1 MTNGGLKTFKGTF
14 LTLLG
19 ACFWGLSGSCIQYLQ
34 SAYQIDALFLAT
46 IRMLIGGLI
55 FLIPIMLRYKKEFL
69 GLMHSPKDLC
79 RTALFGSAGLMFC
92 QLTYIL
98 TIGYTNAG
106 VATVLQMLNVVF
118 VLAIVCIV
126 VHRLPRA
133 MEILGV
139 ILALVGTVL
148 IATKGDLGTLNI
160 PLEGLIWGIISA
172 ATVTL
177 YVMYPRRL
185 FAKWGSVP
193 VTGVGMFIGGLAALI
208 LDIILKL
215 VFDASGGLVGYVV
228 QIPALGLDGIIAL
241 IVIIVFGT
249 CGSFGLFLYGVSIV
263 GGVKGSLLGAAE
275 PICAAVIS
283 SIWLGTSF
291 GWADWLGLILMIA
304 TTFVVT
310 LMGEKD

>member
-1 MTNGGLKTFKGTF
+1 MTAQRLKAFKGTF

-19 ACFWGLSGSCIQYLQ
+19 ACFWGLSGSCVQYLQ
-34 SAYQIDALFLAT
+34 SSYQIDALFLAT
-46 IRMLIGGLI
+46 IRMLIGGSI
-55 FLIPIMLRYKKEFL
+55 FLVLILMRYKKELL
-69 GLMHSPKDLC
+69 GLLHSPKDLA
-79 RTALFGSAGLMFC
+79 RTAVFGSAGLMFC

-118 VLAIVCIV
+118 VLLIVCIV
-126 VHRLPRA
+126 VRRLPHA

-139 ILALVGTVL
+139 VLALVGTVL

-160 PLEGLIWGIISA
+160 PLEGLVWGIISA

-185 FAKWGSVP
+185 FAKWGSVTI
-193 VTGVGMFIGGLAALI
+193 TGVGMFIGGISALVI
-208 LDIILKL
+208 DIVLRL
-215 VFDASGGLVGYVV
+215 VFDASGGTMGYVV
-228 QIPALGLDGIIAL
+228 QVPALGADGIIAL
-241 IVIIVFGT
+241 VVIIIFGT

-275 PICAAVIS
+275 PICAAIIS
-283 SIWLGTSF
+283 SVWLGTTF

-310 LMGEKD
+310 LMGEKE

>member
-1 MTNGGLKTFKGTF
+1 MTNGGLKAFKGTF

-34 SAYQIDALFLAT
+34 SAYEIDALFLAT

-172 ATVTL
+172 ATVTF